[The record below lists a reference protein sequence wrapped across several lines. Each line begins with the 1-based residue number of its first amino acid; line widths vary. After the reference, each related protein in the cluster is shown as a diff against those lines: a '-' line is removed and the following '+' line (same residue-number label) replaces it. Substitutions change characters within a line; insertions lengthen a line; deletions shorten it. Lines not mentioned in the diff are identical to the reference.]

1 MKYIKTTVST
11 LIRLIYMQGE
21 FDYKIIYNASI
32 INTTKL
38 MIVSMLY
45 GFLLQSWWLYPCYM
59 DFWKKNLKVLPYLL
73 NSSIW

>member
-45 GFLLQSWWLYPCYM
+45 GFLLQS
-59 DFWKKNLKVLPYLL
+59 
-73 NSSIW
+73 